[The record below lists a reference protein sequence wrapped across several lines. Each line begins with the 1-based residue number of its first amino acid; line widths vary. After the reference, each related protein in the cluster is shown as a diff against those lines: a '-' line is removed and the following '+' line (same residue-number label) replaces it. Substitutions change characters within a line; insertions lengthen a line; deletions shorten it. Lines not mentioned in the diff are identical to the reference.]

1 MRNQALP
8 VFLAWIVFAVAA
20 LWLTRHGVSLD
31 TDSAMRLAQVRDLLG
46 GQGWFDTAQHRMNT
60 PYGLSMH
67 WSRLVDAP
75 LALLMLVSEDFA
87 VRAWPLLLMGGA
99 LWLLARIGLALG
111 GQVAMIA
118 ALCLML
124 LCPSIYGPFSPGDI
138 DHHGLQLVLMLAALC
153 GLVEQRPVLT
163 ALAVALGLGVG
174 LESLP
179 YALVAIA
186 AASLWLRDD
195 AAKAHAFGL
204 ALAGAALLLLL
215 ATTASAYRFTPVCD
229 TYSLFYAAL
238 LVVGGAGVAA
248 IARMPR
254 HRLPAFAAL
263 AVLLLAL
270 AALLNP
276 SCFAGP
282 YAGMDARMQAIFLAR
297 INEAKP
303 IWQFIHL
310 SPGEIGGG
318 YGYAVF
324 ACAMTVLAPRGRA
337 RWLVLTFAGT
347 ALVIATLQYRAVPF
361 AILFTLPGLAAALA
375 RLLRARSIVWLAA
388 ALPVCSGAAF
398 TLAGVNI
405 VGQDRMAQTVMR
417 FHAQV
422 ACGEEPAMA
431 LLKAQAPGRVAAF
444 VDQGPAIMAYTK
456 HSAIAGPY
464 HRDVAGILD
473 TYEIFAGR
481 DPHGVLKKRGITYL
495 MTCRAAPDWDFYG
508 EKGGLMAQLAKAQ
521 LPDWLTPIARKG
533 DIALYKVRSVGV
545 SRSDQN

>member
-1 MRNQALP
+1 MKNQALP
-8 VFLAWIVFAVAA
+8 IALAWTVFAVAA
-20 LWLTRHGVSLD
+20 IWLTRHGINLD

-60 PYGLSMH
+60 PYGLPMH

-75 LALLMLVSEDFA
+75 LALLMLVSQDFA
-87 VRAWPLLLMGGA
+87 IRTWPLLLLGGA
-99 LWLLARIGLALG
+99 LWCLARIAFALG
-111 GQVAMIA
+111 GRTAMIA
-118 ALCLML
+118 ALCLTL

-153 GLVEQRPVLT
+153 GLVEHRPVLT
-163 ALAVALGLGVG
+163 AVAVALGLGVG

-195 AAKAHAFGL
+195 AAKAQSFGL
-204 ALAGAALLLLL
+204 SLAGTALVLLL
-215 ATTASAYRFTPVCD
+215 ATTASAYRWTPVCD

-238 LVVGGAGVAA
+238 LAVGGVGVAG

-254 HRLPAFAAL
+254 HRLAAFGAL
-263 AVLLLAL
+263 AVVLLVV
-270 AALLNP
+270 AASLN
-276 SCFAGP
+276 SGCFAGP
-282 YAGMDARMQAIFLAR
+282 YAGMDVRMQAIFLAR

-303 IWQFIHL
+303 IWKYIQL

-324 ACAMTVLAPRGRA
+324 AFAMSFFALRERALSLVLA
-337 RWLVLTFAGT
+337 FAGT
-347 ALVIATLQYRAVPF
+347 ALAVATLQYRAVPF
-361 AILFTLPGLAAALA
+361 AILFALPGLAAALA
-375 RLLRARSIVWLAA
+375 RLLEKRSIVWLAVA
-388 ALPVCSGAAF
+388 ILVCSGGVFAI
-398 TLAGVNI
+398 AGVAI

-417 FHAQV
+417 FHAQE

-431 LLKAQAPGRVAAF
+431 LLNAQPPGRVAAF

-456 HSAIAGPY
+456 DAAIAGPY
-464 HRDVAGILD
+464 HRDGAGILD

-481 DPHGVLKKRGITYL
+481 DPHAVLQRRGIRYL
-495 MTCRAAPDWDFYG
+495 MTCRAAPDWDFYR
-508 EKGGLMAQLAKAQ
+508 EKGGLMAQLARQ
-521 LPDWLTPIARKG
+521 RLPAWLTPIARKG
-533 DIALYKVRSVGV
+533 DIELYRVR
-545 SRSDQN
+545 